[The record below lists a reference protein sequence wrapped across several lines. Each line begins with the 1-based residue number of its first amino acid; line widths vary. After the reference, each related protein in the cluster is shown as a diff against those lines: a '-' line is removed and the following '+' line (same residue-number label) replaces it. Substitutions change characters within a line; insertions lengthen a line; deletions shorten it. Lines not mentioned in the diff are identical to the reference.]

1 MAGRGTST
9 FGATTSA
16 LSGLNMAAARNS
28 PAVQVARTADGLE
41 DMAHHTASHPS
52 VVEIPMAKVIRGT
65 ARYIVKVS
73 TADGRQWAVAKRFSE
88 FFDLKVELQKVA
100 SMMVDRLHFPAKATF
115 GGSSDEVI
123 SDRIT
128 ELRDWINA
136 VMVMA
141 DLTAEVSEKVVDERD
156 PFQEAVLI
164 FLAEDHSIEDEE
176 TLASIG
182 LSRAVQLGRSPD
194 SSPSMLMDGGGSA
207 PSAEAIAGCEAII
220 ANAETVRSWPDS
232 FQKHME
238 SLLQSPDGW
247 KEMATG
253 ILDHHTGDGA
263 DRLIPN
269 CPPNLK
275 AEILG
280 LLMRS
285 DFEKRAQ
292 NALAGGAPMPN
303 SNNFGGGGGGMGGGG
318 YGMTSSSACCP
329 PGSWPALKA
338 PADYVPVGQ
347 VSLLGDLPIYTSGS
361 PGDRAIL
368 VWPEVFGWEGRL
380 KNICDQLGSEGY
392 FVVMPDHMRGETMA
406 TGGQGFLKKWADYN
420 SVTGRDITEKLLPY
434 LKQNGVTKIGAIGFC
449 WGAWV
454 IHRASAA
461 GVPLLCGAGC
471 HPSVRLENMASD
483 SADTELELAG
493 KVRCPMLLA
502 AAGNDPE
509 NVKEGG
515 AVSEL
520 LKKRFPSSVVRSF
533 PAQQHGWVSRGDVTD
548 DTVANG
554 VRDAMSLCQDFFVA
568 HMGAGSNSGGGGGG
582 MGGGA
587 YGGGMGG
594 GGYGGASPAVSSPT
608 MGGGNMPLSPQMRVV
623 DWLAANGL
631 QSCQGVLADLG
642 YDESIDMLVESD
654 NEEQHDMVNAVRPPL
669 SLLFAAA

>member
-1 MAGRGTST
+1 MTVRTECRCQSTSRQP
-9 FGATTSA
+9 F
-16 LSGLNMAAARNS
+16 
-28 PAVQVARTADGLE
+28 
-41 DMAHHTASHPS
+41 AHHLLT
-52 VVEIPMAKVIRGT
+52 
-65 ARYIVKVS
+65 
-73 TADGRQWAVAKRFSE
+73 RF
-88 FFDLKVELQKVA
+88 LRA
-100 SMMVDRLHFPAKATF
+100 
-115 GGSSDEVI
+115 EVI

-182 LSRAVQLGRSPD
+182 LSRATQLGRSPD
-194 SSPSMLMDGGGSA
+194 ASPMPTGGGEA
-207 PSAEAIAGCEAII
+207 PPSAEAIAGCEAII
-220 ANAETVRSWPDS
+220 ANAETVKSWPSD
-232 FQKHME
+232 FQQHMRDTLAKPE
-238 SLLQSPDGW
+238 GW
-247 KEMATG
+247 KEMASG
-253 ILDHHTGDGA
+253 ILDHHTGDGD

-269 CPPNLK
+269 CPPMLK

-303 SNNFGGGGGGMGGGG
+303 SNNFGSAANYTSGGGVAQ
-318 YGMTSSSACCP
+318 SSCCP

-338 PADYVPVGQ
+338 PTDYMPTGN
-347 VSLLGDLPIYTSGS
+347 VSSLGDLPIYTSGS

-380 KNICDQLGSEGY
+380 KNICDQLASEGY
-392 FVVMPDHMRGETMA
+392 FVVMPDHMRGETMS
-406 TGGQGFLKKWADYN
+406 TGGQGFLKKWADYD
-420 SVTGRDITEKLLPY
+420 SVTGPDITEKLLPY

-471 HPSVRLENMASD
+471 HPSVRLENMAD
-483 SADTELELAG
+483 GPGDEKALAEQ
-493 KVRCPMLLA
+493 VRCPMLLA

-515 AVSEL
+515 AVSEI
-520 LKKRFPSSVVRSF
+520 LKKRFPTSVIRSF

-554 VRDAMSLCQDFFVA
+554 VRDALQLCQDFFVA
-568 HMGAGSNSGGGGGG
+568 HMGAGSSNG
-582 MGGGA
+582 MGGGGYA
-587 YGGGMGG
+587 AASGMGG
-594 GGYGGASPAVSSPT
+594 GGYGLSPAVSSPSA
-608 MGGGNMPLSPQMRVV
+608 GMRVA
-623 DWLAANGL
+623 DWLQANGL
-631 QSCQGVLADLG
+631 QTCASVLADLG
-642 YDESIDMLVESD
+642 YDEGIDMLIESD
-654 NEEQHDMVNAVRPPL
+654 NEEQQDMVNAVRIYL
-669 SLLFAAA
+669 SMLACFFPRVLWCVVACIACPGSSRSVLVCWLHNDVNVRVATTTDVRVCGDQEADRQKV

>member
-1 MAGRGTST
+1 MCDHR
-9 FGATTSA
+9 
-16 LSGLNMAAARNS
+16 
-28 PAVQVARTADGLE
+28 
-41 DMAHHTASHPS
+41 
-52 VVEIPMAKVIRGT
+52 
-65 ARYIVKVS
+65 
-73 TADGRQWAVAKRFSE
+73 
-88 FFDLKVELQKVA
+88 
-100 SMMVDRLHFPAKATF
+100 ATF

-128 ELRDWINA
+128 ELRDWINGKFTSNLSLLVILGSFLRDVFALTA

-194 SSPSMLMDGGGSA
+194 SSPMMLMDGGGSQ

-238 SLLQSPDGW
+238 SLLQTPDGW
-247 KEMATG
+247 QEMATG

-303 SNNFGGGGGGMGGGG
+303 SNNFGGGGGGAMGGMGGGG
-318 YGMTSSSACCP
+318 YGMTASSACCP

-347 VSLLGDLPIYTSGS
+347 VSSLGDLPIYTSGS

-368 VWPEVFGWEGRL
+368 VWPEVFGWEGRM

-568 HMGAGSNSGGGGGG
+568 HMGAGSNGGG
-582 MGGGA
+582 MRA
-587 YGGGMGG
+587 TGMGG

-608 MGGGNMPLSPQMRVV
+608 GMGGGGYNNMSLSPQMRVI
-623 DWLAANGL
+623 DWLTANGL

-642 YDESIDMLVESD
+642 YDEGVDMLIESD
-654 NEEQHDMVNAVRPPL
+654 NEEQTDMVNAVRTSPL
-669 SLLFAAA
+669 SQPFPHQQLASPPVCVLTLRVWLFVWQVASSPSIKKPIAKKFERELIKLRSGGN